1 MIAVLSQ
8 AAEGLAEFLGTYLI
22 HSTLWI
28 VAILL
33 IRRFWR
39 SASGEVRVLLCRS
52 AYVVPVVTS
61 MAVSMVDVPHVGL
74 QLSLPEISE
83 PAWSENSLL
92 VSNRK
97 ADTALTSLLTATDEA
112 FSGSEKLPEASTT
125 LATRGASLDL
135 AHGVSR
141 NASLAAPAGDDRQSA
156 SRPLPLSLVLTL
168 ACATAG
174 MLACIRIGL
183 LARRLGALRKRSTLF
198 GAGVEAAL
206 VNALLKQAAVR
217 RRVDVAQSAEI
228 HGPLAAGVIRSFIL
242 VPCGMIERLS
252 QDEFRAML
260 AHELAHVIRRDA
272 LWKLVG
278 QAVCHVFFFQ
288 PLNFAVRHR
297 LELDAEF
304 VADEQAALLLGE
316 RSSLASCLTRMGEWI
331 AVRPAV
337 DVAPHPLATGMAS
350 FRSTLGQ
357 RVETLLHEGSSVRT
371 RPVLTRVTFICL
383 LTAMT
388 TATATLAPR
397 AVAESPAETPPS
409 EKVQPMKRQLTT
421 LALLAGL
428 TVPAGAEE
436 GKPKEQPQRPPITKK
451 TADDLPKAAL
461 RFNGMIVGRL
471 VKKDVEKG
479 TFVINVDAVPRV
491 WRNSKA
497 ESPKSLIGKNI
508 TVDGVFGKWLDV
520 LLLVKN
526 GETLECEARHDGG
539 NGLTFPGELLRKVA
553 PFKPGDYP
561 VLPEEFRGFAGAV
574 AGKVVVKNTDL
585 MEIIIQVDRVLE
597 TWKKNAAKKPE
608 SIVGKR
614 VMLGGFWQRKD
625 AYHGLK
631 AGDRI
636 EVGLQ
641 HIGRQSDHL
650 SVTEFVRKASRSPVS
665 PRPGAKSDTSLGG
678 TRLRDGFPA
687 EMRGFNGM
695 LAGKL
700 VSKDV
705 EKGTFVINVDAVPR
719 VWRNSKARNP
729 KSIVGRNVEV
739 DGVSGKWLDVLLL
752 VKKGETLECESRH
765 DGGDRLTFPGE
776 LLRKIAP
783 VKPGD
788 YPELPEEFRGFQGTL
803 VGKIAKKDGET
814 MELTM
819 LAGRIKETSEK
830 NRARKAESIV
840 GKPVMVI
847 GFWRSKDAFHALKEG
862 DTIECVLQHI
872 QPRSDHLTVGRFRK
886 VSAERD

>member
-1 MIAVLSQ
+1 MIEVLSQ
-8 AAEGLAEFLGTYLI
+8 AAECLAEFLGTYLI

-28 VAILL
+28 VAVLL
-33 IRRFWR
+33 TRRFWR
-39 SASGEVRVLLCRS
+39 SAGGEVRVLLCRS

-61 MAVSMVDVPHVGL
+61 MAVSIVDVPHVGL

-83 PAWSENSLL
+83 PEWSENGLL
-92 VSNRK
+92 VSNHME
-97 ADTALTSLLTATDEA
+97 APVSTSQVPPFTGVEP
-112 FSGSEKLPEASTT
+112 LPEDSST
-125 LATRGASLDL
+125 LAPRGESVDP
-135 AHGVSR
+135 AHGADR
-141 NASLAAPAGDDRQSA
+141 NVSLAGPAGADRQSA
-156 SRPLPLSLVLTL
+156 SRPLHRSLALTL
-168 ACATAG
+168 ICATAG

-183 LARRLGALRKRSTLF
+183 MARRLGALRKRSTLF
-198 GAGVEAAL
+198 NTGFETTLVRAL
-206 VNALLKQAAVR
+206 MEQAAVR
-217 RRVDVAQSAEI
+217 RRVDVAQSSEI
-228 HGPLAAGVIRSFIL
+228 HGPLAAGVIRPFIL
-242 VPCGMIERLS
+242 VPCGMTERLS
-252 QDEFRAML
+252 REEFRAML
-260 AHELAHVIRRDA
+260 AHELAHVIRCDA

-288 PLNFAVRHR
+288 PLNFVVRHQ

-304 VADEQAALLLGE
+304 VADEQAGLLLGE

-350 FRSTLGQ
+350 FRSTLGR
-357 RVETLLHEGSSVRT
+357 RVETLLDERPSVKSRL
-371 RPVLTRVTFICL
+371 PFSRVTFICL
-383 LTAMT
+383 LVAMT

-397 AVAESPAETPPS
+397 AVAESPAESPLS

-520 LLLVKN
+520 LLLMKD

-608 SIVGKR
+608 VIVGKR
-614 VMLGGFWQRKD
+614 VMLGGFWQRKET
-625 AYHGLK
+625 YHGLK

-650 SVTEFVRKASRSPVS
+650 SVTEFVRKAETK
-665 PRPGAKSDTSLGG
+665 PGSGNTPGTASGG
-678 TRLRDGFPA
+678 GFPA
-687 EMRGFNGM
+687 DMRGFNGM

-752 VKKGETLECESRH
+752 VRKGETLECESRH

-803 VGKIAKKDGET
+803 LGKIAKKDSET

-819 LAGRIKETSEK
+819 LARSIKETSEK

-847 GFWRSKDAFHALKEG
+847 GFWRSKDAYHALKEG

-872 QPRSDHLTVGRFRK
+872 QPRSDHLTVGQFRK
-886 VSAERD
+886 VNAERD